1 MAITIPR
8 FFPRPWAADEVM
20 LPLTHEEMAAGYPS
34 GTNEKPTRQ
43 SINNALQYAI
53 NGVLY
58 YLTTGVPAW
67 VLDAEYSVGSIVI
80 FEDSFYYSTVDANV
94 GHLPDALAGWWEQLP
109 WRKSDLDAL
118 YMTQAQAEEI
128 FLTPESASEHFHTRE
143 AAYSLFL
150 TQANAAI
157 EFVTKAALEEH
168 YLTTEQAEALFL
180 TEAQADERYVL
191 KGDVISR
198 EQLDE
203 TLADFITRTDAAA
216 TFITPE
222 QADARFMTEAD
233 ASAIFETQV
242 NAQDTFLA
250 LDNAG
255 LRVFRSGDMY
265 NAGAMVLDTTSSIIY
280 QSMTDG
286 NTGNSLFDTNFWRP
300 WLTPIAVDIMLHYIE
315 FAMLGTFFVNASEI
329 PTLATHP
336 EGIHLRLVL
345 KGSGGSGG
353 EAPTGGHGGGEGGLL
368 EATLQGITANM
379 FPLTINIR
387 EAGNTQAQFSTHT
400 PIVTPNLFVAPGANG
415 SFAAPGGGGT
425 TGGITNGGDHV
436 ISMTRTNG
444 VNGRWG
450 VPGLRGGD
458 GGGVHGG
465 SGTPSG
471 LNAGTAMNWSRGARG
486 CGGGGSTVI
495 GPAGPGFVQI
505 YW

>member
-8 FFPRPWAADEVM
+8 FFPQPWAANEVM
-20 LPLTHEEMAAGYPS
+20 MPLTPEEMAAGYPS

-67 VLDAEYSVGSIVI
+67 ILDAEYNVGSIVS
-80 FEDSFYYSTVDANV
+80 FDDSFYHSIADANA
-94 GHLPDALAGWWEQLP
+94 GHYPDALAGWWEQLP
-109 WRKSDLDAL
+109 WRKSDLDKL
-118 YMTQAQAEEI
+118 YLTQAQAEEI
-128 FLTPESASEHFHTRE
+128 FLSPEAADEHFHSRE
-143 AAYSLFL
+143 AAYLLFL

-233 ASAIFETQV
+233 ASAVFETQAD
-242 NAQDTFLA
+242 AQATFLA

-255 LRVFRSGDMY
+255 LRIFRPTDVY
-265 NAGAMVLDTTSSIIY
+265 NAGAMVLDTTTSIIY
-280 QSMTDG
+280 QSVRDD
-286 NTGNSLFDTNFWRP
+286 NTGNSLADTVFWRP
-300 WLTPIAVDIMLHYIE
+300 WLTSIAVDVLTHYIE
-315 FAMLGTFFVNASEI
+315 FSTFGTFAVNASDI

-336 EGIHLRLVL
+336 DGIHLRIVM
-345 KGSGGSGG
+345 KGSGGWGG
-353 EAPTGGHGGGEGGLL
+353 GFATAAGHGGGEGGMTELV
-368 EATLQGITANM
+368 LQGIITAM
-379 FPLTINIR
+379 FPMTVTIAESVDVR
-387 EAGNTQAQFSTHT
+387 FTQAPGQAQFGIMGGWGGMGTQQQ
-400 PIVTPNLFVAPGANG
+400 PGAG
-415 SFAAPGGGGT
+415 GPAPNPFGGWQPFVVS
-425 TGGITNGGDHV
+425 IV
-436 ISMTRTNG
+436 RTPG
-444 VNGRWG
+444 ANGRWG
-450 VPGLRGGD
+450 VHGLRGGD
-458 GGGVHGG
+458 GGGVLGG
-465 SGTPSG
+465 SGLPAGATPTIANG
-471 LNAGTAMNWSRGARG
+471 RRG
-486 CGGGGSTVI
+486 CGGGGTLNN
-495 GPAGPGFVQI
+495 PAIARGGDGFVQI